1 MYELRKTDNQMVL
14 VLSGSVSI
22 SDVAPLRKELQTLDA
37 TQDLIVDASGL
48 DYIDSS
54 GIACLIF
61 AYSARAKQGARVML
75 QNPSESLMR
84 VLETLKFSSF
94 FPQIPQ

>member
-1 MYELRKTDNQMVL
+1 MYEIITTDKQVTL
-14 VLSGSVSI
+14 ILSGSVSI

-37 TQDLIVDASGL
+37 SQDLVVDASGL

-61 AYSARAKQGARVML
+61 AYSARAKQGAVSYTHL
-75 QNPSESLMR
+75 TLPTK
-84 VLETLKFSSF
+84 LEV
-94 FPQIPQ
+94 